1 MFRYTDR
8 NGKRHTIYSWKLVS
22 TDKVPEGKKC
32 DAALRDMIQVIQK
45 DLLDDIRTYESAT
58 ITVDDLFRSFM
69 DMRVNPRET
78 TRCTYTTL
86 YQNHVSDVI
95 GHGAHFRMFARTTVQ
110 NRKNATP

>member
-1 MFRYTDR
+1 M
-8 NGKRHTIYSWKLVS
+8 S